1 MFDSKIDEIKISC
14 LEKSLSNYFPNE
26 FLNAC
31 DLVKILENL
40 SNTENKPLEETI
52 KSIFSKILTEKFSNE
67 FMKKYYSLLY
77 SKYSSYLVESTYDFL
92 SKINQRDELIKDIYS
107 FISLLNEYINIT
119 KNNSYINEKITQNK
133 KI

>member
-1 MFDSKIDEIKISC
+1 MFDSKIYEIKISC
-14 LEKSLSNYFPNE
+14 LEESLSDYFSNE
-26 FLNAC
+26 FLNTC

-77 SKYSSYLVESTYDFL
+77 SKYSSYLVKSTYDFL
-92 SKINQRDELIKDIYS
+92 SKINQRDELIKEVYS
-107 FISLLNEYINIT
+107 FISLLNGYINIT
-119 KNNSYINEKITQNK
+119 KNNSYINERITQNK